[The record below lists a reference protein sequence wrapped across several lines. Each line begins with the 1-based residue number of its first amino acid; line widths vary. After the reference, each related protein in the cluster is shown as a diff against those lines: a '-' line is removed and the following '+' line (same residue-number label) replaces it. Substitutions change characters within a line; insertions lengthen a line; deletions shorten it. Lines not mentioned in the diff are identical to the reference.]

1 MGKFTIS
8 MVIFHSYVK
17 LPEGKGC
24 LEKITTPHHGSG
36 LNHPGSRGTDTEIDL
51 EDLES
56 NPATEVVGP
65 WFSADLTKL
74 QVELYFRHLKDQ
86 AARVSKWALILKKRG
101 PVSCVILQI
110 ERLECF
116 KSGTIQWL
124 QWDISTSQIGEV
136 PKVIAP
142 ATRQTFFLGS

>member
-65 WFSADLTKL
+65 
-74 QVELYFRHLKDQ
+74 
-86 AARVSKWALILKKRG
+86 
-101 PVSCVILQI
+101 
-110 ERLECF
+110 
-116 KSGTIQWL
+116 
-124 QWDISTSQIGEV
+124 
-136 PKVIAP
+136 
-142 ATRQTFFLGS
+142 